1 MHFMELHHFKTGEA
15 ILVNIESIVAVEDNP
30 QAVCINLGGG
40 AVYYVS
46 ESYADIVALL
56 RDALGA
62 VV

>member
-15 ILVNIESIVAVEDNP
+15 ILVNIESIVAVEDDP
-30 QAVCINLGGG
+30 QAVCISLGGDSSC
-40 AVYYVS
+40 YVS

-56 RDALGA
+56 RDYLGA